1 MCFCPIWDLG
11 LSVLFLEDTI
21 NNSFLNLCLITVKN
35 KEALENTFVLHRKG
49 YYDIPKSDGSTIFP
63 HVPSFNVSTMEFE
76 NPGASDI
83 CNAIQCPNLPII
95 VFVFEDFLLWMFAK
109 QFFVASPDI

>member
-1 MCFCPIWDLG
+1 M
-11 LSVLFLEDTI
+11 FLEDTI

-35 KEALENTFVLHRKG
+35 KEAFENTFVLHRKG

-95 VFVFEDFLLWMFAK
+95 VFVFEDFLL
-109 QFFVASPDI
+109 

>member
-1 MCFCPIWDLG
+1 MF
-11 LSVLFLEDTI
+11 LSNLRSRFKCIVFKDTI

-35 KEALENTFVLHRKG
+35 KEAFENAFVLHRKG

-83 CNAIQCPNLPII
+83 IQYNVPIS
-95 VFVFEDFLLWMFAK
+95 
-109 QFFVASPDI
+109 Q